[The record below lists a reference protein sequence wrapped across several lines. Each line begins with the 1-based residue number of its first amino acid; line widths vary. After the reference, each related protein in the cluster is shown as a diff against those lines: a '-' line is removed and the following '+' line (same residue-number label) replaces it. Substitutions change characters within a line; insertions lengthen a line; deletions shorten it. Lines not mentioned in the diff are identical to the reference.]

1 MRNKIILL
9 TVLLAT
15 SLLSNAQLFLGAK
28 VGLNVAN
35 VSASFQKTS
44 FSTKMGINGGAT
56 LTYNFM
62 STFGLQMD
70 MLYSQMGSQAKKVE
84 SLPDGAGGT
93 LTTTTET
100 VYDLSYLQIPIY
112 ANWEIPIKSEKLVP
126 YRVRENIISIHL
138 MGGGFFGYGLSNNIS
153 TSVKQYLVDVDN
165 NASTTVIP
173 KVSGANKKFNAI
185 DFGIAAGAGVS
196 FNISKVGKL
205 TVDLRYLMGMG
216 NFNSNGGFVDVTGKK
231 PVMTNSAPQ
240 IELGYIHRITKP
252 KRWSK

>member
-9 TVLLAT
+9 TVLLAA

-35 VSASFQKTS
+35 VSASFPKTS

-56 LTYNFM
+56 LKYNFM

-70 MLYSQMGSQAKKVE
+70 MLYSQMGANSKKVE
-84 SLPDGAGGT
+84 ALPDDAGGT
-93 LTTTTET
+93 ITTTTET
-100 VYDLSYLQIPIY
+100 VYDFSYLQIPIY

-126 YRVRENIISIHL
+126 YRVRENVISIHL
-138 MGGGFFGYGLSNNIS
+138 FGGGFFGYGLGNNAA
-153 TSVKQYLVDVDN
+153 TSVKKYLVDVDG

-173 KVSGANKKFNAI
+173 KVSGANSKFNSI

-205 TVDLRYLMGMG
+205 TVDLRYIMGMG
-216 NFNSNGGFVDVTGKK
+216 NFNSNKAFNDGGGKY

-240 IELGYIHRITKP
+240 IQLGYIHRITKP